1 MSEYENRGTTEATE
15 WCSYNAPGNQ
25 WAKPAMANFPEYLK
39 SLSYPNINSRV
50 RNMDLL
56 LFATMAHNQKHAQCV
71 MKIMLMVTK
80 LLEKLI

>member
-1 MSEYENRGTTEATE
+1 
-15 WCSYNAPGNQ
+15 
-25 WAKPAMANFPEYLK
+25 MANFPEYLK